1 MLTKAIKLPWF
12 KTIDTNLGL
21 KYLNGNRE
29 LYLKILNNFLN
40 RYGDLNIEHL
50 NEEELNNLLHSI
62 KGLSATLGM
71 VGLSKVIEVVY
82 DAPNKQNLLDLE
94 IELTKVLDELKSSDL
109 IPNSKQKRVV
119 VLILNDNPEEIAEL
133 IESLDDRYDLLVA
146 LDYEGVVEIVENED
160 VDQILMSKGVEDEV
174 KSLIYA
180 LLKKSNNLKQI
191 EVVFNLKE
199 LNRVL

>member
-21 KYLNGNRE
+21 NYLNGNRE

>member
-1 MLTKAIKLPWF
+1 MLAKAIKLPWF

-21 KYLNGNRE
+21 KYLDGNRE

-71 VGLSKVIEVVY
+71 VGLSKVIEMVY

-119 VLILNDNPEEIAEL
+119 VLILNDNPEEIAAL

-146 LDYEGVVEIVENED
+146 LDYEGAVEILENED
-160 VDQILMSKGVEDEV
+160 IDQILMSKGVGNEV
-174 KSLIYA
+174 KSMIYA
-180 LLKKSNNLKQI
+180 LLKESNNLKQI
-191 EVVFNLKE
+191 GVVFNLKE
-199 LNRVL
+199 LNRVS